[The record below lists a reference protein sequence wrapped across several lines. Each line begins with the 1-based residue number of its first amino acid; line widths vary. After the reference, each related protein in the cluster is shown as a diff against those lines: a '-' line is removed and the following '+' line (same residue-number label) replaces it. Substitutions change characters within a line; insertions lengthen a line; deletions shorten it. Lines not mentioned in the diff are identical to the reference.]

1 MVYRSELA
9 GQIIG
14 CAIKVHRSLGPGL
27 LESAYQKCLGYE
39 MHRSGLRVES
49 EVAVPLQYGDVTLD
63 CGYRLDFVVEG
74 SVVVEVKCV
83 ERLLPIHRAQV
94 LTYLRLTGLGQALLL
109 NFYVSTMKNGISSL
123 VNHRLESHRDMEGW
137 ENSSY

>member
-1 MVYRSELA
+1 M
-9 GQIIG
+9 
-14 CAIKVHRSLGPGL
+14 LGPGL

-39 MHRSGLRVES
+39 MQRAGLRVEA
-49 EVAVPLQYGDVTLD
+49 EVAVPLQYGAVTLD

-94 LTYLRLTGLGQALLL
+94 LTYLRLTELGQALLL
-109 NFYVSTMKNGISSL
+109 NFYVSAMKNGISSL
-123 VNHRLESHRDMEGW
+123 VNHRLESHRGMEDG
-137 ENSSY
+137 ENPI